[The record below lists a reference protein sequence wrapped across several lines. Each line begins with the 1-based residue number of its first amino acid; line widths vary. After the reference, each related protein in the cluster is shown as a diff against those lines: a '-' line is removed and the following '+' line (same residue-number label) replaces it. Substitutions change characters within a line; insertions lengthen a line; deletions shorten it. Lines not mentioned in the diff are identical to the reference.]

1 MSLRGRQ
8 AAGLTRLSASVPPV
22 VFLAILFL
30 CTSALS
36 CIVSN
41 SATVVLLYSVLRAV
55 QIEGLRPSQL
65 MLVMMMGASSA
76 FSTPLGYQTN
86 LLVLGRG
93 GYRFGDFAYLGGILT
108 LVVGICIATLTW
120 IMPES
125 VLP

>member
-1 MSLRGRQ
+1 MRLWADDGRVT
-8 AAGLTRLSASVPPV
+8 LTL
-22 VFLAILFL
+22 IWQ
-30 CTSALS
+30 
-36 CIVSN
+36 
-41 SATVVLLYSVLRAV
+41 ATVVLLYSVLRAV